1 MKARPENVS
10 ILLADNDVQISRI
23 VTLNLRD
30 MGFTKVKHVRDA
42 HEALAYINTSPVDIL
57 ITEWMLKPMD
67 GIELVKHLRLS
78 PNSPNRGIPIIMLTG
93 KGERVDVVTARDVG
107 ITEFLV
113 KPFTVQ
119 TLYERLEHLIDHPR
133 PFILSEQ
140 FAGPDRR
147 RRSSQSS
154 DERRITKPREGKKYG
169 KHLPRPDKTPL
180 VFTPDQELKRVMN
193 LIGPLSSIITPDM
206 IEAAQRSIEGMQDE
220 SLSWVRQDLIELEH
234 SFQEIQ
240 KTPDQEK
247 LEAMRNAT
255 LSIKAR
261 AGTFGFHIPSQI
273 ARMLFI
279 FLTADY
285 MIGNKLHNQVVKQFI
300 ESLKVIFATDIK
312 GQSGVAN
319 ELVKELEDLVKRT
332 ATRIG

>member
-1 MKARPENVS
+1 MKARPENVN
-10 ILLADNDVQISRI
+10 ILLVDQDNQIARI
-23 VTLNLRD
+23 VVLNLRE
-30 MGFTKVKHVRDA
+30 MGFTRVHYVRDSN
-42 HEALAYINTSPVDIL
+42 EALAYININPVDIL
-57 ITEWMLKPMD
+57 ITEWLLKPMD
-67 GIELVKHLRLS
+67 GIELVRHLRLS

-93 KGERVDVVTARDVG
+93 KGERVDVVEARDVG

-154 DERRITKPREGKKYG
+154 DERRISKPREGKKYG
-169 KHLPRPDKTPL
+169 KHLPRPEKTPM
-180 VFTPDQELKRVMN
+180 VFTPDQELKRVIG
-193 LIGPLSSIITPDM
+193 LIGPLSTIITPEM
-206 IEAAQRSIEGMQDE
+206 IENAQQSIEKMQDE
-220 SLSWVRQDLIELEH
+220 SLGWIRQDLIALEQAFAH
-234 SFQEIQ
+234 MKEQSDA
-240 KTPDQEK
+240 PA
-247 LEAMRNAT
+247 LEAIKNAV
-255 LSIKAR
+255 LSIKSR

-273 ARMLFI
+273 ARMLYVFLSTDFI
-279 FLTADY
+279 LGHV
-285 MIGNKLHNQVVKQFI
+285 IHIQVVQKFI

-319 ELVKELEDLVKRT
+319 DLVQELEGLVKRT
-332 ATRIG
+332 AR